1 MPPTFFIIGAAKAA
15 TTALWTTLQEHP
27 DVFFSAQKETNY
39 LLGGEWSSR
48 GPEWYESLFVPG
60 DSVRHRGEASP
71 SYSMFPMFRGVP
83 ERAIALVPEAR
94 IIYMIRS
101 PVRRMISHW
110 AQATAAGHEHR
121 PLAEAVVWGSAYYF
135 SSCYGLQLSRWAK
148 VYPSQSLLVVRSEDL
163 AAEPESTMDRVLTH
177 LGLDPGWRPADVNRR
192 LNTLDGKL
200 RVPRPV
206 RTVSGVLRGA
216 GLERAAVGVAK
227 RTPRKQRLGLVRSY
241 SDAELELP
249 ADIEA
254 ALAECFRTDF
264 RLLRSL
270 VGDELDLYGLA

>member
-15 TTALWTTLQEHP
+15 TTALWKTLQEHP
-27 DVFFSAQKETNY
+27 DVFFPAQKETNY
-39 LLGGEWSSR
+39 LLGSEWSKQ
-48 GPEWYESLFVPG
+48 GPEWYESLFAPG
-60 DSVRHRGEASP
+60 TAMRHRGEASP

-83 ERAIALVPEAR
+83 ARAAALAPEAR

-101 PVRRMISHW
+101 PVRRMVSHW

-121 PLAEAVVWGSAYYF
+121 PLAEAVVWGSPYYF
-135 SSCYGLQLSRWAK
+135 SSCYGLQLSRWAEA
-148 VYPSQSLLVVRSEDL
+148 YPSQALLVVRSEDL
-163 AAEPESTMDRVLTH
+163 AGQPESTLDRVLTH
-177 LGLDPGWRPADVNRR
+177 LGLDPGWRPVDVNRR
-192 LNTLDGKL
+192 LNTLEGKL

-216 GLERAAVGVAK
+216 GLERAAVGLAK
-227 RTPRKQRLGLVRSY
+227 RTPGKQRIGLVRPY
-241 SDAELELP
+241 TDAELKLP

-254 ALAECFRTDF
+254 ALTECFRSDF

>member
-1 MPPTFFIIGAAKAA
+1 MLPTFFIIGAAKAA
-15 TTALWTTLQEHP
+15 TTALWTTLREHP
-27 DVFFSAQKETNY
+27 DVFFPAQKETNY
-39 LLGGEWSSR
+39 LLGGEWSRR

-60 DSVRHRGEASP
+60 TSIRHRGEASP

-83 ERAIALVPEAR
+83 DRAAALVPDAR

-101 PVRRMISHW
+101 PVRRMVSHW

-121 PLAEAVVWGSAYYF
+121 PLAEAVVWGSSYYF

-148 VYPSQSLLVVRSEDL
+148 AYPSHALLAVRSEDL
-163 AAEPESTMDRVLTH
+163 AAEPEPTLDRVLNH
-177 LGLDPGWRPADVNRR
+177 LGLDSGWRPGDVNRR
-192 LNTLDGKL
+192 LNALEGKL
-200 RVPRPV
+200 RAPRQV

-216 GLERAAVGVAK
+216 GLERAAVGLAK
-227 RTPRKQRLGLVRSY
+227 RTPRKERMGLARPY

-249 ADIEA
+249 AEIEA
-254 ALAECFRTDF
+254 ALTECFRSDF

-270 VGDELDLYGLA
+270 VGEDLDLYGLA